1 MAKRVTNDPGV
12 EFGIYLDVISKANST
27 VFKEAYRM
35 NTATFQEVF
44 TEAGIIPEWMARGE
58 AKGIVKGIAKGKAE
72 VARNALAEGATIE
85 FVQRITGL
93 DREQIL
99 NE

>member
-1 MAKRVTNDPGV
+1 MAKRVTNEPGV

-35 NTATFQEVF
+35 NTATFEEVF

-58 AKGIVKGIAKGKAE
+58 AKGIVKGKAE
-72 VARNALAEGATIE
+72 DARNLLAEGLTIE